1 MNFLEFIE
9 QFGGKIIYFIL
20 LAIIAIIQIVK
31 YGKVNKQTEILLKE
45 CDNVKYKLESSE
57 KTCKGQIF
65 NSVVPEYELDEKTNT
80 LVTIGTKDLQELIQ
94 SSADCALK
102 KILDKFGCYPEGFIP
117 QQPVVSEESDKVN
130 VVQIKEDLDYYND
143 ILDFQEELRERYK
156 FDDGM
161 SLSDMMTA
169 LDGMKKSVDGQIQSE
184 LQKQS
189 KGGKNDEKEKN
200 D

>member
-1 MNFLEFIE
+1 MGFLEFIE
-9 QFGGKIIYFIL
+9 QYGGKIIYFIL

-57 KTCKGQIF
+57 KTSKGQF
-65 NSVVPEYELDEKTNT
+65 FHSVVPEYQLDEKTNT
-80 LVTIGTKDLQELIQ
+80 LVTIGTKDLQELVQ

-102 KILDKFGCYPEGFIP
+102 KILDKFGCIPEGFVP
-117 QQPVVSEESDKVN
+117 QQPVVSEESDKVS
-130 VVQIKEDLDYYND
+130 VVQLKEDLDYYND
-143 ILDFQEELRERYK
+143 ILAFQEELRDRYN

-184 LQKQS
+184 LQRQF
-189 KGGKNDEKEKN
+189 KGGKNNEEKKN